1 MSTRFGTLLS
11 RLTEHGVEFVVIGGL
26 AVIAHGHIR
35 TTADL
40 DVCYARTPENVRR
53 LVAALADLS
62 PRLRGAPPELPFF
75 WDEKTVKN
83 GLNFTLVT
91 SLGELDLLLGCE
103 VSGAHEAGALDR
115 AQHVGDAS
123 HARVVRLDS
132 ARVDYGRVESRGTR
146 PSITIASSTRV
157 SAARATSA

>member
-1 MSTRFGTLLS
+1 MSTRFGSLLS

-35 TTADL
+35 TTAAL
-40 DVCYARTPENVRR
+40 DVCDARTPENVRR

-91 SLGELDLLLGCE
+91 ALGELDLLGEVTGLGTYGDIALRAE
-103 VSGAHEAGALDR
+103 V
-115 AQHVGDAS
+115 V
-123 HARVVRLDS
+123 
-132 ARVDYGRVESRGTR
+132 T
-146 PSITIASSTRV
+146 SIKLLSLEDLI
-157 SAARATSA
+157 

>member
-1 MSTRFGTLLS
+1 MSTRFGSLLS

-35 TTADL
+35 TTAAL
-40 DVCYARTPENVRR
+40 DVCDARTPENVRR

-91 SLGELDLLLGCE
+91 SLGELDLLGEVTGLGTYGDIALRAE
-103 VSGAHEAGALDR
+103 VVTSIKLLSLEDLIRSKAAAGRAKDLLDLEALRKLRDER
-115 AQHVGDAS
+115 
-123 HARVVRLDS
+123 
-132 ARVDYGRVESRGTR
+132 
-146 PSITIASSTRV
+146 
-157 SAARATSA
+157 